1 MLAARVGWDGE
12 EQTRGQEEVSVS
24 LGNRKSLFSCSWGW
38 EEDFSSGES
47 SVLPAEDPCTPSVAL
62 VTSILC
68 LRGNFTSSQG
78 LRELCQT
85 HSLLLCEL
93 AHVPAIAAVLSPLV
107 LPVAAEGGCILWCE
121 AELWLGGVSRPG
133 ITAVLCSCRLQR
145 LGSRFLCARFPC

>member
-1 MLAARVGWDGE
+1 MRDIQHSDAAGGWSDRPAAGWSPTLISVCQGSWMLAARVGWDGE

-38 EEDFSSGES
+38 EEDLSSGES

-93 AHVPAIAAVLSPLV
+93 AQW
-107 LPVAAEGGCILWCE
+107 G
-121 AELWLGGVSRPG
+121 LWLQLQQSSAPLFSPWLQKGVHF
-133 ITAVLCSCRLQR
+133 VV
-145 LGSRFLCARFPC
+145 